1 MSKKRKDWRLYLL
14 DMLECIK
21 RIENYVE
28 GLSYEQFLMNDK
40 TKDAVVRNIE
50 IIGEAARNIPKEIHV
65 QDIPFLK
72 RELELI
78 LKEINNQPSF
88 DL

>member
-28 GLSYEQFLMNDK
+28 GLSYEQFLMDDK
-40 TKDAVVRNIE
+40 AKDLKIHHF
-50 IIGEAARNIPKEIHV
+50 ITPKT
-65 QDIPFLK
+65 FSK
-72 RELELI
+72 NSRA
-78 LKEINNQPSF
+78 F
-88 DL
+88 

>member
-28 GLSYEQFLMNDK
+28 GLSYEQFLMDNK
-40 TKDAVVRNIE
+40 AKDRESWNFRPFFHNLMSFLFQACSKGVV
-50 IIGEAARNIPKEIHV
+50 KV
-65 QDIPFLK
+65 QGL
-72 RELELI
+72 
-78 LKEINNQPSF
+78 
-88 DL
+88 

>member
-28 GLSYEQFLMNDK
+28 GLSYEQFLVDDK
-40 TKDAVVRNIE
+40 TKDWESWNLRLFSIIYVLSFPSLSSRSCKSSRSITLGIVFKNISLY
-50 IIGEAARNIPKEIHV
+50 H
-65 QDIPFLK
+65 
-72 RELELI
+72 
-78 LKEINNQPSF
+78 S
-88 DL
+88 

>member
-28 GLSYEQFLMNDK
+28 RVKLRAISDG
-40 TKDAVVRNIE
+40 
-50 IIGEAARNIPKEIHV
+50 
-65 QDIPFLK
+65 
-72 RELELI
+72 
-78 LKEINNQPSF
+78 
-88 DL
+88 

>member
-28 GLSYEQFLMNDK
+28 GLSYEQFLVYDK
-40 TKDAVVRNIE
+40 TKDWESWNFRLFS
-50 IIGEAARNIPKEIHV
+50 IIYV
-65 QDIPFLK
+65 LSF
-72 RELELI
+72 
-78 LKEINNQPSF
+78 PS
-88 DL
+88 LS

>member
-28 GLSYEQFLMNDK
+28 GLSYEQFLMDDK
-40 TKDAVVRNIE
+40 K
-50 IIGEAARNIPKEIHV
+50 PKRM
-65 QDIPFLK
+65 QL
-72 RELELI
+72 
-78 LKEINNQPSF
+78 
-88 DL
+88 

>member
-28 GLSYEQFLMNDK
+28 GLSYEQFLMDDK
-40 TKDAVVRNIE
+40 TKDWEGWNFRPFFHNLMPFPFQAC
-50 IIGEAARNIPKEIHV
+50 PKGVAKV
-65 QDIPFLK
+65 QDLSPLA
-72 RELELI
+72 
-78 LKEINNQPSF
+78 
-88 DL
+88 

>member
-28 GLSYEQFLMNDK
+28 GLSYEQFLMEDK
-40 TKDAVVRNIE
+40 T
-50 IIGEAARNIPKEIHV
+50 
-65 QDIPFLK
+65 
-72 RELELI
+72 
-78 LKEINNQPSF
+78 
-88 DL
+88 